1 MGWQKALIVSTVGL
15 GCAYAGFLIQERWIH
30 YERVFLDF
38 TW

>member
-30 YERVFLDF
+30 YERVYLDF